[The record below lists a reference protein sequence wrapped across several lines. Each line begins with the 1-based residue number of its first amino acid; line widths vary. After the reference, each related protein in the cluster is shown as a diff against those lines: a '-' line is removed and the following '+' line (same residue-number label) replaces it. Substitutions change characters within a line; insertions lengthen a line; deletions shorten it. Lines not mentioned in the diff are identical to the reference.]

1 MKELNLTAAKRDGTG
16 KGINRRL
23 RQTGEIPAIVY
34 GPETTPIPVKLSY
47 KNLYRA
53 LHGAPLSNIIN
64 LTIEGDDK
72 PMRKVLIR
80 EIQKNPVTG
89 ELVHLD
95 FHHIAMDR
103 PITLTVPVETVGL
116 PIGVKN
122 FGGIV
127 EHIRRDIEISCLPTH
142 IPELIQIDISEL
154 NIGASLHVANLK
166 VENVTILTDPG
177 QTLVTVVAPTVIKA
191 AAAEEVAAVAEG
203 EEGAE
208 GEAKAEGEEGKEGEE
223 GEDKDKD
230 KEKERGK
237 KGKEDRE
244 K

>member
-64 LTIEGDDK
+64 LTIEGDDQ

-80 EIQKNPVTG
+80 EIQRNPVTG

-127 EHIRRDIEISCLPTH
+127 EHIRRDIEISCLPAH
-142 IPELIQIDISEL
+142 IPESLSKLFCTAFHLTFIITYYHNHTLITSLVSPYISYP
-154 NIGASLHVANLK
+154 NTSIHHTGQRLHFRNHCVK
-166 VENVTILTDPG
+166 
-177 QTLVTVVAPTVIKA
+177 
-191 AAAEEVAAVAEG
+191 
-203 EEGAE
+203 
-208 GEAKAEGEEGKEGEE
+208 
-223 GEDKDKD
+223 
-230 KEKERGK
+230 
-237 KGKEDRE
+237 
-244 K
+244 

>member
-1 MKELNLTAAKRDGTG
+1 MKELNLTAVKRDGTG
-16 KGINRRL
+16 KGVNRRL

-34 GPETTPIPVKLSY
+34 GPDTAPISVKLNY
-47 KNLYRA
+47 KELYRT

-64 LTIEGDDK
+64 LTIEGDDN
-72 PMRKVLIR
+72 PVRKVLIR

-103 PITLTVPVETVGL
+103 PITLTVPVETVGI

-127 EHIRRDIEISCLPTH
+127 EHIRRDVEISCLPAY
-142 IPELIQIDISEL
+142 IPELIEIDISEL

-177 QTLVTVVAPTVIKA
+177 QTIVTVVAPTVIKA
-191 AAAEEVAAVAEG
+191 AAAEAAAEVAEG
-203 EEGAE
+203 EEAAE

-223 GEDKDKD
+223 GEEKEKD